1 MARQQ
6 QVDNSQRTVQE
17 KCDYYGRRVNDPKLT
32 EGQRKHAQK
41 RLNELCGNNKRK
53 GQSPKATPR
62 KSTLSAEAQRNN
74 AHMAG
79 IGFGAAKAGG
89 RVPVAP
95 ENQEA
100 FRLGVQTGRA
110 VAKKF

>member
-1 MARQQ
+1 MAKRQ
-6 QVDNSQRTVQE
+6 QVDNSQCTVQE

-53 GQSPKATPR
+53 NQSPKPAPR
-62 KSTLSAEAQRNN
+62 KSTLPATAQQNN
-74 AHMAG
+74 AKMAG
-79 IGFGAAKAGG
+79 IGFGAARAGG

-95 ENQEA
+95 ENQQA
-100 FRLGVQTGRA
+100 FRDGIKVGRA
-110 VAKKF
+110 LGNKF

>member
-6 QVDNSQRTVQE
+6 QTDNSQRTVQE
-17 KCDYYGRRVNDPKLT
+17 KCDYYGKRVNDPKLT

-41 RLNELCGNNKRK
+41 RLNELCGNNKRQNQPQK
-53 GQSPKATPR
+53 SASR
-62 KSTLSAEAQRNN
+62 KSTLPAEAQRNN
-74 AHMAG
+74 AFMAG
-79 IGFGAAKAGG
+79 IGFGAAKSGG

-95 ENQEA
+95 ANQEA
-100 FRLGVQTGRA
+100 FRLGVETGRT